1 MKIGRNYKEFVP
13 FADDPS
19 DPQSIKREDFDDEE
33 SFLLVLQKAWEKVR
47 SGDFCESYQQVGD
60 FEISVHNFQ
69 CYSQYYAVKIRW
81 DEGPDTFCYVVFS
94 NHNAA
99 KRQFDGWI
107 ERASKFTK
115 DTG

>member
-19 DPQSIKREDFDDEE
+19 DFQSIKREDFDDEE

-69 CYSQYYAVKIRW
+69 CVLVEDGFRYL
-81 DEGPDTFCYVVFS
+81 FS
-94 NHNAA
+94 NSPSSLPLIQHPAHEAA
-99 KRQFDGWI
+99 RLSSLQSLGVLRRFA
-107 ERASKFTK
+107 R
-115 DTG
+115 